1 MGLWG
6 LTREQYDIFIC
17 ISGHYLPRAGWQGS
31 WEPVLGLPGDD
42 ENWTRSSFYNVPRAL
57 DVIRGGKK
65 GPKTTL
71 SWSCFVSVAI
81 VVFKSLCGRDCREK
95 AKGVTFLQS
104 HAVSLLSDGLPRG
117 ETDVTYPWD
126 FTIHSGGQ
134 QGSHLTVHAPLPRK
148 APHPWPCEQV
158 GVPLKAPAP
167 PARPPQ
173 TQRHTLHLSERSG

>member
-6 LTREQYDIFIC
+6 LTRGRYDIFIC

-42 ENWTRSSFYNVPRAL
+42 ENWTRPSFYNVPRAL
-57 DVIRGGKK
+57 DVIRGGRK

-81 VVFKSLCGRDCREK
+81 VVFKSLCGQDCREK

-104 HAVSLLSDGLPRG
+104 HAVSLLSGGFRG
-117 ETDVTYPWD
+117 VRQTSPTPGISQSNLEADRGP
-126 FTIHSGGQ
+126 ISPC
-134 QGSHLTVHAPLPRK
+134 PLPCPAEPLTLGHVSRK
-148 APHPWPCEQV
+148 ESP
-158 GVPLKAPAP
+158 
-167 PARPPQ
+167 
-173 TQRHTLHLSERSG
+173 